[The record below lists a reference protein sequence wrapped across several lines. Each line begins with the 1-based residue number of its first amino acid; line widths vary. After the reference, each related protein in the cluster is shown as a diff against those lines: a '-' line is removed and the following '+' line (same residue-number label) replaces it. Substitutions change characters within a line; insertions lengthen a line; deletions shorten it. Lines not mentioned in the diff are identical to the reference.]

1 MEFIDMKKLWQD
13 IARHRGAAAFYL
25 VYWLA
30 TVMMVP
36 LMSDGGIPD
45 PAVALL
51 LSNSLISG
59 ALVSWWRGPTLE
71 RTSSLGERIRGG
83 MLAGLLSAEITL
95 LMIKGGAGDE
105 LIGWM
110 RGGRFQGDEVLGFAI
125 ISGALG
131 VLLGSIGAACSA
143 ILHHR
148 PHSN

>member
-1 MEFIDMKKLWQD
+1 MKKLWQD
-13 IARHRGAAAFYL
+13 IARHRGAAALYL

-30 TVMMVP
+30 TVVMVP
-36 LMSDGGIPD
+36 LASDGGISD
-45 PAVALL
+45 PVMALL

-71 RTSSLGERIRGG
+71 RTSSLGERMRGG

-95 LMIKGGAGDE
+95 LMGVGDE

-110 RGGRFQGDEVLGFAI
+110 RGGRFQGAEVVEFAI